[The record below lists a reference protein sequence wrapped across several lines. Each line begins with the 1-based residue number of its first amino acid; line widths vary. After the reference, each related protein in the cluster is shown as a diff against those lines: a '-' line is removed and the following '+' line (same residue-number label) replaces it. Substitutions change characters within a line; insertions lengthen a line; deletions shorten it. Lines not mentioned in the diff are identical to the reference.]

1 MSADQAANYEEFIIE
16 SNDGSRDVDLRFG
29 VISFQYF
36 EDVFSPT
43 VTARVLVQSS
53 GGGDIEDFKGVGGT
67 KALLQGLP
75 IIGGERVSIKV
86 KTVVGDGIDLTED
99 PLYVGGVSEI
109 MVDGDREIFT
119 LNLVSRSAITNE
131 TSRVTK
137 KYATTQ
143 KIDISV
149 KQIAE
154 EFLKIELPED
164 NIDSC
169 KNQYGFIGNLRKP
182 FTVLTWLAGKAIP
195 ASGKKDST
203 AGYFFYQTLDGHYFK
218 SIDELIK
225 QEPYAEYKEDTV
237 QKSALE
243 SGVEETA
250 TKIMSYTFKQ
260 NTNILEKLRTG
271 AFSSHNVFFDP
282 LTFEF
287 PQFTYKLKDFAEQME
302 VMGEPPELPPIEAGS
317 SESLG
322 DYPTRLM
329 TRILDR
335 GTMDPDV
342 KVDVNSDPAKVQS
355 QSIARYNLLMTQAV
369 QVTVA
374 CNSDLRAG
382 MIVKLFF
389 KNQSF
394 EKGNEFDEHTSGL
407 YMIKEL
413 CHQFTQRDSL
423 TSMLL
428 VRDSY
433 GRK

>member
-1 MSADQAANYEEFIIE
+1 MSADQAAKYEEFIIE

-29 VISFQYF
+29 VLSFQYF

-43 VTARVLVQSS
+43 ITARVLVQSS

-75 IIGGERVSIKV
+75 VIGGERVSIKV
-86 KTVVGDGIDLTED
+86 KNVVGDGIDLTED

-137 KYATTQ
+137 KYPTTQ

-237 QKSALE
+237 NKSTLE
-243 SGVEETA
+243 SGVKDTA

-322 DYPTRLM
+322 DYPTRMM

>member
-16 SNDGSRDVDLRFG
+16 SNDGARDVDLRFG

-86 KTVVGDGIDLTED
+86 KTVVGDGIDLTSD

-109 MVDGDREIFT
+109 MSDGDREVFT

-137 KYATTQ
+137 KYPTTQ

-182 FTVLTWLAGKAIP
+182 FTELTWLAGKAIP

-287 PQFTYKLKDFAEQME
+287 PQFTYKLKEFAEQME

-374 CNSDLRAG
+374 CNSDLRVG

>member
-109 MVDGDREIFT
+109 MTDGDRELFT

-137 KYATTQ
+137 KYPTTQ

-287 PQFTYKLKDFAEQME
+287 PQFTYKLKEFAEQME

-374 CNSDLRAG
+374 CNSDLRVG

-413 CHQFTQRDSL
+413 CHQFTQTDSL

>member
-109 MVDGDREIFT
+109 MTDGDRELFT

-137 KYATTQ
+137 KYPTTQ

-243 SGVEETA
+243 SGIKDTA
-250 TKIMSYTFKQ
+250 NKIMSYTFKQ

-287 PQFTYKLKDFAEQME
+287 PQFTYKLKEFAEQME

>member
-109 MVDGDREIFT
+109 MADGDREVFT

-137 KYATTQ
+137 KYPTTQ

-237 QKSALE
+237 NKSALE
-243 SGVEETA
+243 SGVKDTA
-250 TKIMSYTFKQ
+250 TKIMSYAFKQ

-271 AFSSHNVFFDP
+271 SFSSHNVFFDP

-407 YMIKEL
+407 YMITQL
-413 CHQFTQRDSL
+413 CHQFTQTDSL

>member
-109 MVDGDREIFT
+109 MTDGDRELFT

-137 KYATTQ
+137 KYPTTQ

-237 QKSALE
+237 NKSALE
-243 SGVEETA
+243 SGVKDTA
-250 TKIMSYTFKQ
+250 TKIMSYAFKQ

-413 CHQFTQRDSL
+413 CHQFTQTDSL

>member
-109 MVDGDREIFT
+109 MTDGDREVFT

-137 KYATTQ
+137 KYPTTQ

-237 QKSALE
+237 QKSSLE
-243 SGVEETA
+243 SGVKDTA
-250 TKIMSYTFKQ
+250 NKIMSYTFKQ

-287 PQFTYKLKDFAEQME
+287 PQFTYKLKEFAEQME

-407 YMIKEL
+407 YMIKQL
-413 CHQFTQRDSL
+413 CHQFTQTDSL

>member
-109 MVDGDREIFT
+109 MTDGDRELFT

-137 KYATTQ
+137 KYPTTQ

-237 QKSALE
+237 NKSALE
-243 SGVEETA
+243 SGVKDTA
-250 TKIMSYTFKQ
+250 TKIMSYAFKQ

-271 AFSSHNVFFDP
+271 SFSSHNVFFDP

-287 PQFTYKLKDFAEQME
+287 PQFTYKLKEFAEQME

-413 CHQFTQRDSL
+413 CHQFTQTDSL

>member
-109 MVDGDREIFT
+109 MTDGDRELFT

-137 KYATTQ
+137 KYPTTQ

-237 QKSALE
+237 QKSSLE
-243 SGVEETA
+243 SGVKDTA
-250 TKIMSYTFKQ
+250 NKIMSYTFKQ

-287 PQFTYKLKDFAEQME
+287 PQFTYKLKEFAEQME

-369 QVTVA
+369 NVTVA

-413 CHQFTQRDSL
+413 CHQFTQTDSL
-423 TSMLL
+423 PSMLL

>member
-109 MVDGDREIFT
+109 MADGDREVFT

-137 KYATTQ
+137 KYPTTQ

-237 QKSALE
+237 NKSALE
-243 SGVEETA
+243 SGVKDTA
-250 TKIMSYTFKQ
+250 TKIMSYAFKQ

-271 AFSSHNVFFDP
+271 SFSSHNVFFDP

-287 PQFTYKLKDFAEQME
+287 PQFTYKLKEFAEQME

-374 CNSDLRAG
+374 CNSDLRVG

-413 CHQFTQRDSL
+413 CHQFTQTDSL

>member
-1 MSADQAANYEEFIIE
+1 MSADQAAKYEEFIIE

-29 VISFQYF
+29 VLSFQYF

-43 VTARVLVQSS
+43 ITARVLVQSS

-137 KYATTQ
+137 KYPTTQ

-237 QKSALE
+237 NKSALE
-243 SGVEETA
+243 SGVKDTA

-287 PQFTYKLKDFAEQME
+287 PQFTYKLKEFAEQME

-374 CNSDLRAG
+374 CNSDLRVG
-382 MIVKLFF
+382 MIIKLFF

-413 CHQFTQRDSL
+413 CHQFTQTDSL

>member
-109 MVDGDREIFT
+109 MADGDREIFT

-137 KYATTQ
+137 KYPTTQ

-243 SGVEETA
+243 SGVKDTA
-250 TKIMSYTFKQ
+250 NKIMSYTFKQ

-287 PQFTYKLKDFAEQME
+287 PQFTYKLKEFAEQME

-413 CHQFTQRDSL
+413 CHQFTQTDSL

>member
-109 MVDGDREIFT
+109 MTDGDRELFT

-137 KYATTQ
+137 KYPTTQ

-243 SGVEETA
+243 SGVKDTA
-250 TKIMSYTFKQ
+250 NKIMSYTFKQ

-287 PQFTYKLKDFAEQME
+287 PQFTYKLKEFAEQME

-407 YMIKEL
+407 YMIKQL
-413 CHQFTQRDSL
+413 CHQFTQTDSL

>member
-109 MVDGDREIFT
+109 MADGDREIFT

-137 KYATTQ
+137 KYPTTQ

-243 SGVEETA
+243 SGVKDTA
-250 TKIMSYTFKQ
+250 NKIMSYTFKQ

-287 PQFTYKLKDFAEQME
+287 PQFTYKLKEFAEQME

>member
-109 MVDGDREIFT
+109 MADGDREVFT

-137 KYATTQ
+137 KYPTTQ

-237 QKSALE
+237 AKSALE
-243 SGVEETA
+243 SGVKETA

-287 PQFTYKLKDFAEQME
+287 PQFTYKLKEFAEQME

-413 CHQFTQRDSL
+413 CHQFTQTDSL

>member
-109 MVDGDREIFT
+109 MTDGDRELFT

-137 KYATTQ
+137 KYPTTQ

-243 SGVEETA
+243 SGIKDTA
-250 TKIMSYTFKQ
+250 NKIMSYTFKQ

-287 PQFTYKLKDFAEQME
+287 PQFTYKLKEFAEQME

-374 CNSDLRAG
+374 CNSDLRVG

-407 YMIKEL
+407 YMIKQL
-413 CHQFTQRDSL
+413 CHQFTQTDSL

>member
-86 KTVVGDGIDLTED
+86 KTVVGDGIDLTSD

-109 MVDGDREIFT
+109 MSDGDREVFT

-137 KYATTQ
+137 KYPTTQ

-237 QKSALE
+237 QKNALE

-287 PQFTYKLKDFAEQME
+287 PQFTYKLKEFAEQME

-374 CNSDLRAG
+374 CNSDLRVG

>member
-109 MVDGDREIFT
+109 MADGDREVFT

-137 KYATTQ
+137 KYPTTQ

-243 SGVEETA
+243 SGVKDTA
-250 TKIMSYTFKQ
+250 NKIMSYTFKQ

-287 PQFTYKLKDFAEQME
+287 PQFTYKLKEFAEQME